1 MSQIGSYDNLPERKC
16 GYAGY
21 AQEHS
26 NVILNMSRPMA
37 EKWITSI
44 ESG

>member
-21 AQEHS
+21 ALYIGNQCMDWAS
-26 NVILNMSRPMA
+26 PDFVD
-37 EKWITSI
+37 T
-44 ESG
+44 